1 MKARRRVADPAGR
14 TWTIHSIRRFVGP
27 GGPCQFAVKL
37 ERGTDSI
44 TDLQMEASDLLDY
57 GAFRE
62 HVLKTSGRL
71 VRFPEIEDAPNCSAA
86 WLDLVGAALPDE
98 PLRRPDSGLKS

>member
-1 MKARRRVADPAGR
+1 MADSAGR
-14 TWTIHSIRRFVGP
+14 KWKIHSIRRFVGP

-37 ERGTDSI
+37 ERGRDSI

-57 GAFRE
+57 GAFQE

-71 VRFPEIEDAPNCSAA
+71 VRFAEVEDAPRR
-86 WLDLVGAALPDE
+86 
-98 PLRRPDSGLKS
+98 LRGVA